1 VKEPSKTSFNSPLA
15 NNAAATEAIKNSN
28 LKIVLS
34 LWRGQGRSL
43 HNEARTRLEVSMF
56 RRIASWLFG
65 IVFLVPAYALAAGCE
80 PNIALQPQPRL
91 MLASYTLVDAVEGSV
106 DLTFIGHASVL
117 LKSPQGV
124 TAVTDLNDY
133 FPPPFPPDIATMNH
147 FHDTHYTNHPDP
159 RIPNVLRGWDTGNG
173 PAHWDLTVKDVRV
186 RNIPTNVRNFFTG
199 GTEFNGNSI
208 FIFEIADLCVAH
220 LSHLQHTLAPEHLA
234 AMGQIDVLLPMV
246 DGAYSL
252 SQYDIIE
259 VIDQIK
265 PQLIIPIHYFAQ
277 SQLQNFL
284 DRMQNRF
291 PIEHA
296 EDPHIVLSRSTLP
309 KRPEILVL
317 PAMQQEFF
325 RFAPPSRN

>member
-1 VKEPSKTSFNSPLA
+1 
-15 NNAAATEAIKNSN
+15 
-28 LKIVLS
+28 
-34 LWRGQGRSL
+34 
-43 HNEARTRLEVSMF
+43 MF

-65 IVFLVPAYALAAGCE
+65 IAFLAPAHAFAAGCE

-91 MLASYTLVDAVEGSV
+91 MLANYTLADAVAGNV
-106 DLTFIGHASVL
+106 DFTFIGHASVR

-124 TAVTDLNDY
+124 TIVTDLNDY

-159 RIPNVLRGWDTGNG
+159 RIPNVLRGWDTGTG

-186 RNIPTNVRNFFTG
+186 RNIPTNVRNFFSS

-208 FIFEIADLCVAH
+208 FIFEIADLCIAH
-220 LSHLQHTLAPEHLA
+220 LSHLQHTLTPEHLA
-234 AMGQIDVLLPMV
+234 ALGQIDVLLPMI

-265 PQLIIPIHYFAQ
+265 PQLIIPIHYFGP

-284 DRMQNRF
+284 NRMHDHF
-291 PIEHA
+291 PVEHT
-296 EDPHIVLSRSTLP
+296 EDPHIVLSRETLP
-309 KRPEILVL
+309 KKPEVLVI
-317 PAMQQEFF
+317 PAMREEFF
-325 RFAPPSRN
+325 RFAAPPPPPRN